1 MILDINSA
9 GTLELQR
16 IKFWLPQPHLGG
28 KVYMDEPGHSGKE
41 LGVFKIFNI
50 QPNAIT

>member
-16 IKFWLPQPHLGG
+16 IKFWLLQPRLGG
-28 KVYMDEPGHSGKE
+28 KVYMEELGHSGKE
-41 LGVFKIFNI
+41 LVVF
-50 QPNAIT
+50 